1 MTALPGKGPRHWTS
15 GKREG
20 CYVGKVFG
28 MGRLLAN
35 SESFDFRSAGERADK
50 SEDLQIHSCLMWH
63 DLVEGSGPLRRLRG
77 EGHQASRITS
87 VKWVRR
93 PAAAAGPPSNTPRN
107 HIKNQARRLRATAAG
122 KADGSQVLDRPS
134 FSDSSDFSGPPE
146 NGPGNCWDTL
156 KMQEPSESELNLGR
170 GDLTGSVLFWSNLAP
185 RSLGWLALYGNSKGI
200 SFSRHAVKRLTVS

>member
-1 MTALPGKGPRHWTS
+1 
-15 GKREG
+15 
-20 CYVGKVFG
+20 

-50 SEDLQIHSCLMWH
+50 SEDLQMHSFLMLH
-63 DLVEGSGPLRRLRG
+63 NLVEGSGPLRRLRG

-134 FSDSSDFSGPPE
+134 FSDSSDFPGPPE

-156 KMQEPSESELNLGR
+156 KMQEPSESEP
-170 GDLTGSVLFWSNLAP
+170 SS
-185 RSLGWLALYGNSKGI
+185 I
-200 SFSRHAVKRLTVS
+200 

>member
-1 MTALPGKGPRHWTS
+1 
-15 GKREG
+15 
-20 CYVGKVFG
+20 

-50 SEDLQIHSCLMWH
+50 SEDLQMHSFLMLH
-63 DLVEGSGPLRRLRG
+63 NLVEGSGPLRRLRG

-156 KMQEPSESELNLGR
+156 KMQQRSESELNLGR